1 MEAQARA
8 HNDEEEREA
17 DAQSDGDVPVVGEW
31 ENLDE
36 APADGDADS
45 SDDLAA
51 SLQPIITI
59 VTVRWGPRCKTW
71 TKDALWDLYAKLGVS
86 TQVGKTV
93 GKRVL
98 FDVLR
103 DCPQTNK
110 INDDEFTYAMEE
122 GGEKPEHSGPRWK
135 LLTGVEVE
143 LPPGFDDSGV
153 EKGYY
158 APTNKD
164 NAPGQPKMSYLTD
177 APLERPIF
185 RSKPKDNSN
194 RAGRPPSN
202 AVPNERGGPSDY
214 VDSKLPA
221 DFKNHRPIDY
231 FHLFISKDFIKNQI
245 LQTTNRRAAAEGAG
259 SEIYKDFVPFD
270 LSEIYKFMA
279 LLYVNAVS
287 PKPKIRLW
295 FAGSEQSKI
304 FGNDAFSS
312 AFDKKLSGGRVI
324 KGDRRWS
331 HFRCFMCL
339 YDFREDPRRLQKK
352 KKSAS
357 WG

>member
-103 DCPQTNK
+103 AIVHKRTRSMTMSLPMQWRRAVRSQS
-110 INDDEFTYAMEE
+110 IQVQ
-122 GGEKPEHSGPRWK
+122 GGNFLLEWK
-135 LLTGVEVE
+135 LNCPLGLTTVV
-143 LPPGFDDSGV
+143 L
-153 EKGYY
+153 
-158 APTNKD
+158 
-164 NAPGQPKMSYLTD
+164 
-177 APLERPIF
+177 R
-185 RSKPKDNSN
+185 
-194 RAGRPPSN
+194 
-202 AVPNERGGPSDY
+202 RGTMRRRTRTMLL
-214 VDSKLPA
+214 V
-221 DFKNHRPIDY
+221 
-231 FHLFISKDFIKNQI
+231 NQ
-245 LQTTNRRAAAEGAG
+245 R
-259 SEIYKDFVPFD
+259 
-270 LSEIYKFMA
+270 
-279 LLYVNAVS
+279 
-287 PKPKIRLW
+287 
-295 FAGSEQSKI
+295 
-304 FGNDAFSS
+304 
-312 AFDKKLSGGRVI
+312 
-324 KGDRRWS
+324 
-331 HFRCFMCL
+331 
-339 YDFREDPRRLQKK
+339 
-352 KKSAS
+352 
-357 WG
+357 